1 MSVPLLTSVD
11 CTEHVHLV
19 IGDNSIAAKR
29 VARSLEAGA
38 LCILVSPNLPEELHF
53 DLQRFTENKT
63 VSHIQRDFEAKDLK
77 TLGRPEVDR
86 VVDMVFVTL
95 SPTDKRGSTTL
106 AVLRLIEVREIFSL
120 CKRLRI
126 PINCADSPSNC
137 TFSLLATH
145 RDGPLQIGV
154 STSGKVA
161 PDAYFRA
168 NDRGVNWRLGYAE
181 RLFRPCRRI

>member
-11 CTEHVHLV
+11 CTGHVHLI
-19 IGDNSIAAKR
+19 IGHNGIAAKR

-38 LCILVSPNLPEELHF
+38 LCILVSPTLPEELHF
-53 DLQRFTENKT
+53 DLQRFIENKAL
-63 VSHIQRDFEAKDLK
+63 SHIQRDFEGQDLK
-77 TLGRPEVDR
+77 TFGRPEVDR

-95 SPTDKRGSTTL
+95 SPTDKTGNTT
-106 AVLRLIEVREIFSL
+106 AVLRLTKVHEISAL

-145 RDGPLQIGV
+145 RDGPVQIGV

-161 PDAYFRA
+161 SDACFRV

-181 RLFRPCRRI
+181 RLFRRCHRI

>member
-11 CTEHVHLV
+11 CTGHVHLV
-19 IGDNSIAAKR
+19 VGDNGIAAKR

-38 LCILVSPNLPEELHF
+38 VCTLLSPTLPEELHF
-53 DLQRFTENKT
+53 DLQRFIENKKLLH
-63 VSHIQRDFEAKDLK
+63 VPRDFEEDDLK
-77 TLGRPEVDR
+77 TLGRPEVEQ

-95 SPTDKRGSTTL
+95 SPTDKRGSKT
-106 AVLRLIEVREIFSL
+106 AVLRLIGVSSISSL

-154 STSGKVA
+154 STSGKVPSEA
-161 PDAYFRA
+161 CFRV
-168 NDRGVNWRLGYAE
+168 NDRVVN
-181 RLFRPCRRI
+181 